1 MINICPKWSS
11 DACPLAKRQTSGRLG
26 PLGETQRIVTRPSI
40 RPLGNSGILVGV
52 GDGIDRETAVATLEL
67 ADSIRLALGI
77 AAHDVVP
84 AYNSVLVRFDP
95 IATSAS
101 RQLALVGE
109 AVDQVAIDFRS
120 PKENRGTAPRRFTLG
135 VCFGG
140 QFGLD
145 FEQTAHDLGM
155 RERRMRDLMCQPDYR
170 VAFLGFLAGF
180 PYLLGLPAAFASVGR
195 LGSPRPRVPG
205 GSVAIAAGQCGVY
218 PRVASGGWRLLGQTA
233 ATIFDLM
240 REPPVLLQPGDYARF
255 EPVDRLEDARA
266 EIA

>member
-1 MINICPKWSS
+1 M
-11 DACPLAKRQTSGRLG
+11 
-26 PLGETQRIVTRPSI
+26 PLGETLRIVAIPI
-40 RPLGNSGILVGV
+40 LWPLGNSGVLVRL
-52 GDGIDRETAVATLEL
+52 GDGVDEEL
-67 ADSIRLALGI
+67 AVRAMELAASMRTALGS

-95 IATSAS
+95 LVTPAA

-109 AVDQVAIDFRS
+109 AVDQVAIDFAPTKEEHRRS
-120 PKENRGTAPRRFTLG
+120 PRHVTFG

-155 RERRMRDLMCQPDYR
+155 RERRMRDLLCQPDYR

-180 PYLLGLPAAFASVGR
+180 PYLFGLPDAFAAAHRRSA
-195 LGSPRPRVPG
+195 PRPRVPA

-218 PRVASGGWRLLGQTA
+218 PRAASGGWRLLGQTA
-233 ATIFDLM
+233 AVLFEPE
-240 REPPVLLQPGDYARF
+240 REPAALLRPGDYVRF
-255 EPVDRLEDARA
+255 DPRERIADATA
-266 EIA
+266 DFT